1 MTGVPAVGLVVAVGV
16 IGTVS
21 VVGTVRVAGTVW
33 VAGVRGTM
41 PLSLA
46 GGAGAVLAR
55 RRRAVRRGAVTGH
68 GAGTGRL
75 RVADVREHG
84 HAPLTR
90 RYPVG
95 RVVDAAIVGATG
107 AGFGTSLAS
116 ASGTCTGTSLA
127 SGTGPASGICA
138 SPGPGLGTATGSGSG
153 SGLGHGTGL
162 DFGTGFDFGPGL
174 GHGAGFNFGTST
186 SISTPTGSGTGGSHR
201 PGRRIR
207 RGPGRSPTG
216 RTVHTGHTRR
226 TVRTGHTV
234 GTSHTGHTSHTV
246 RTGRTVHTRHTRHT
260 VRISG
265 RRGIRRT
272 RRQVDRRRR
281 ARGRRPLLVTLHE
294 VRVRPGRAARQ
305 AWRPAA
311 EGVGCQGA
319 EARAR
324 RSEEPVHEVGH
335 PEVTSR

>member
-1 MTGVPAVGLVVAVGV
+1 MTGVPAVGLVVAVEV
-16 IGTVS
+16 IGAVRVAGTVS
-21 VVGTVRVAGTVW
+21 VVGTVW

-41 PLSLA
+41 PLSLV
-46 GGAGAVLAR
+46 GGACAVLAR
-55 RRRAVRRGAVTGH
+55 RRRAVRCGAVTGH

-90 RYPVG
+90 RHPVG
-95 RVVDAAIVGATG
+95 RVAAAIVGATG

-116 ASGTCTGTSLA
+116 ASGTYTGTSLA

-138 SPGPGLGTATGSGSG
+138 SPGPGPGLGTATGTATGSDSG
-153 SGLGHGTGL
+153 SGLGHGTG
-162 DFGTGFDFGPGL
+162 FDFGPGP
-174 GHGAGFNFGTST
+174 GHGAGFSFGTST
-186 SISTPTGSGTGGSHR
+186 RISTPTGSGTGGSHR

-207 RGPGRSPTG
+207 RGPSRSPTG
-216 RTVHTGHTRR
+216 RTVRTGRTRR
-226 TVRTGHTV
+226 TVRT
-234 GTSHTGHTSHTV
+234 V
-246 RTGRTVHTRHTRHT
+246 RTGRTGGTSHTRHT

-305 AWRPAA
+305 AWRPVA

-324 RSEEPVHEVGH
+324 GSEEPVHEVGH

>member
-1 MTGVPAVGLVVAVGV
+1 
-16 IGTVS
+16 
-21 VVGTVRVAGTVW
+21 
-33 VAGVRGTM
+33 M

-46 GGAGAVLAR
+46 GGACAVLAR

-90 RYPVG
+90 RHPVG
-95 RVVDAAIVGATG
+95 RVVDAAMVGATG
-107 AGFGTSLAS
+107 AGFDTSPAS
-116 ASGTCTGTSLA
+116 ASGTGTGTSL
-127 SGTGPASGICA
+127 ASGICA
-138 SPGPGLGTATGSGSG
+138 SPGPGPGTATGFGTATGSDSGSG

-162 DFGTGFDFGPGL
+162 DFGTGFDSGPGL
-174 GHGAGFNFGTST
+174 GHGTDFDFGPGHSAGFNFGTST
-186 SISTPTGSGTGGSHR
+186 STPTGSGTGGSHR

-216 RTVHTGHTRR
+216 RTVHTSHTHR

-234 GTSHTGHTSHTV
+234 GTSHTSHTGHMVRTSHTSC
-246 RTGRTVHTRHTRHT
+246 TGHT

-272 RRQVDRRRR
+272 RRQVDRCRR

-294 VRVRPGRAARQ
+294 VRVRPVRAARQ
-305 AWRPAA
+305 AWRPVA

-324 RSEEPVHEVGH
+324 GSEEPVHEVGH

>member
-1 MTGVPAVGLVVAVGV
+1 MAGAPAVGLVVAVGV

-41 PLSLA
+41 PLSLV
-46 GGAGAVLAR
+46 GGACAVLAC

-90 RYPVG
+90 RHPVG
-95 RVVDAAIVGATG
+95 RVVAEAIVGATG

-116 ASGTCTGTSLA
+116 ASGTGTGLA

-138 SPGPGLGTATGSGSG
+138 SPGLGTATGSGSGSG

-162 DFGTGFDFGPGL
+162 DFCPGSGLGHGMDFDFGTGP
-174 GHGAGFNFGTST
+174 GHGAGFSFGTST
-186 SISTPTGSGTGGSHR
+186 RISTPTGSGTGGSHR

-207 RGPGRSPTG
+207 RGPSRSPTG

-226 TVRTGHTV
+226 TVRTGH
-234 GTSHTGHTSHTV
+234 
-246 RTGRTVHTRHTRHT
+246 TVHTRHTRHT

-294 VRVRPGRAARQ
+294 VRVRPGRAVRQ
-305 AWRPAA
+305 AWRPVA

-324 RSEEPVHEVGH
+324 GSEEPVHEVGH

>member
-1 MTGVPAVGLVVAVGV
+1 
-16 IGTVS
+16 
-21 VVGTVRVAGTVW
+21 
-33 VAGVRGTM
+33 M
-41 PLSLA
+41 PLSLV

-68 GAGTGRL
+68 GGGTGRL

-90 RYPVG
+90 RHPVG

-116 ASGTCTGTSLA
+116 ASGTGTSLA

-138 SPGPGLGTATGSGSG
+138 SPGPGLGFDTATGSDSGSGSG

-174 GHGAGFNFGTST
+174 GHGTDFDFGTGPGHGAGFST
-186 SISTPTGSGTGGSHR
+186 STPTGSGTGGSHR

-207 RGPGRSPTG
+207 RGPSRSPTG
-216 RTVHTGHTRR
+216 RTVGTGHTRR
-226 TVRTGHTV
+226 TVRTGR
-234 GTSHTGHTSHTV
+234 TSHPC
-246 RTGRTVHTRHTRHT
+246 HT

-265 RRGIRRT
+265 RRGIRWT

-294 VRVRPGRAARQ
+294 VRVRPVRAARQ
-305 AWRPAA
+305 AWRPVA

-324 RSEEPVHEVGH
+324 GSEEPVHEVGH